1 MTAPTVLVTGATG
14 TVGSALVP
22 ALQARGATV
31 RAMIRDPERPVPG
44 VENAVAD
51 LHDPHT
57 LTAALDG
64 VDVAFLNSPSA
75 QDAAA
80 LQTRFATLAR
90 DTGVKRLVVLSQ
102 YAARLDSPVRFL
114 RWHAE
119 VEAHLRHLDFDHTV
133 LRPNLYM
140 QALLGL
146 ASTISQGWF
155 AAPIGT
161 AAVSAVDTRDIA
173 ESAAAV
179 LTGTGHTGRI
189 YTLTGPRAV
198 THQEIAEALSS
209 ATGREITFHDATPDQ
224 FSAALAGLVPP
235 WQLEGLIEDYAH
247 YARGEAAEVH
257 TDVADLTVR
266 LARNIT
272 DFARDHAAA
281 FTLA

>member
-1 MTAPTVLVTGATG
+1 MTTPTVLVTGATG

-44 VENAVAD
+44 VDNAVAD
-51 LHDPHT
+51 LQDPRT

-64 VDVAFLNSPSA
+64 VDAAFLNSPSA
-75 QDAAA
+75 QNAAA

-90 DTGVKRLVVLSQ
+90 DAGVTRLVALSQ
-102 YAARLDSPVRFL
+102 FAARPDSPVRFL
-114 RWHAE
+114 RWHAD
-119 VEAHLRHLDFDHTV
+119 VETHLQRLDLDHTV

-146 ASTISQGWF
+146 ASTIAQGWF

-179 LTGTGHTGRI
+179 LTAPGHTGRT

-209 ATGREITFHDATPDQ
+209 ATGREITFHDATPEQ
-224 FSAALAGLVPP
+224 FSGALVSMLPP
-235 WQLEGLIEDYAH
+235 
-247 YARGEAAEVH
+247 
-257 TDVADLTVR
+257 
-266 LARNIT
+266 
-272 DFARDHAAA
+272 
-281 FTLA
+281 